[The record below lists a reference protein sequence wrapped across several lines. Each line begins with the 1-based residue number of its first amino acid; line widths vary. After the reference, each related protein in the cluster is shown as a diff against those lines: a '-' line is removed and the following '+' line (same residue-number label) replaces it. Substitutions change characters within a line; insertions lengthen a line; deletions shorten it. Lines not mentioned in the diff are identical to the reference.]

1 MANES
6 VIKLFEGKQVR
17 IVWDEEQE
25 KYYFSVADIVQVLT
39 DSVDVK
45 QYIKRLRTRDSELN
59 LRWGT
64 ICTPTE
70 MVAADGKRY
79 KTQAADLQGIFR
91 IIQSI
96 PSKKA
101 EPVKQWLAELGQ
113 MRIDQMIDPE
123 LTFQM
128 AVEDYRRK
136 GYSDKWINERMRSIE
151 MRKEL
156 TDEWHRSGI

>member
-1 MANES
+1 MTF
-6 VIKLFEGKQVR
+6 V
-17 IVWDEEQE
+17 
-25 KYYFSVADIVQVLT
+25 
-39 DSVDVK
+39 
-45 QYIKRLRTRDSELN
+45 
-59 LRWGT
+59 RWGT

-91 IIQSI
+91 IIQSV
-96 PSKKA
+96 PSRKA

-128 AVEDYRRK
+128 AVEDVT
-136 GYSDKWINERMRSIE
+136 DERM
-151 MRKEL
+151 KEWKN
-156 TDEWHRSGI
+156 EEVN